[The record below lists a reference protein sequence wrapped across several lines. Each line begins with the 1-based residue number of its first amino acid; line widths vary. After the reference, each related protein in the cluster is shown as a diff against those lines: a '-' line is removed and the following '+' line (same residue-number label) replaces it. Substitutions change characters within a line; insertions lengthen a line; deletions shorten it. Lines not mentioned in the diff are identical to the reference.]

1 MINILLITFAISLIY
16 MGIANRLST
25 VINILAVQ
33 GIILFGV
40 SLIELIQINTINL
53 IFILFETIVFKT
65 IAIPIFLNN
74 VIKKNNIV
82 REAEPFVPD
91 FASVVIITGILLGSF
106 ILSNIIDVEHVRK
119 MFFIVAISALFTGL
133 FIIISRKKV
142 VTHIMGYLVIE
153 NGVFILSLSAGST
166 MPMLVN
172 TGITLD
178 IFVSVLV
185 LGIFVNRIGNTF
197 EEMNVDNLTNLKD

>member
-1 MINILLITFAISLIY
+1 MINILLVSFAISLIY

-25 VINILAVQ
+25 CINILALQ

-65 IAIPIFLNN
+65 IAIPLFLKS

-91 FASVVIITGILLGSF
+91 FISIVIITCIILGSF
-106 ILSNIIDVEHVRK
+106 IFSNLIDVGHLRK
-119 MFFIVAISALFTGL
+119 MFFIVAISSLFTGL

-153 NGVFILSLSAGST
+153 NGVFILSLSAGNT

-185 LGIFVNRIGNTF
+185 LGLFVNRIGNTF
-197 EEMNVDNLTNLKD
+197 EEMNVDNLKNLKD

>member
-40 SLIELIQINTINL
+40 SFVELIQINTINL

-91 FASVVIITGILLGSF
+91 FASIVIITGILLGSF

>member
-16 MGIANRLST
+16 IGIANRLST
-25 VINILAVQ
+25 VIYILAVQ

-40 SLIELIQINTINL
+40 SFIELIQINTINL

-74 VIKKNNIV
+74 VIKRNNIV
-82 REAEPFVPD
+82 REAEPFIPD
-91 FASVVIITGILLGSF
+91 FASIVIITGILLGSF
-106 ILSNIIDVEHVRK
+106 ILSNIINVEHVRK

-166 MPMLVN
+166 MPMMVN

-197 EEMNVDNLTNLKD
+197 EEMNVDHLTNLKD

>member
-1 MINILLITFAISLIY
+1 MINILLVIFAISLIY

-25 VINILAVQ
+25 CINILALQ
-33 GIILFGV
+33 GMILFGV

-65 IAIPIFLNN
+65 IAIPLFLKN
-74 VIKKNNIV
+74 VIEKNHIV

-91 FASVVIITGILLGSF
+91 FISIVIITCIIFGSF
-106 ILSNIIDVEHVRK
+106 IFSNLIDVVHLRK
-119 MFFIVAISALFTGL
+119 MFFIVALSALFTGL

-185 LGIFVNRIGNTF
+185 LGLFVNRIGNTF
-197 EEMNVDNLTNLKD
+197 EEMNIDNLTNLKD

>member
-16 MGIANRLST
+16 IGIANRLST

-40 SLIELIQINTINL
+40 SFIELIQINTINL

-82 REAEPFVPD
+82 REAEPFIPD

-106 ILSNIIDVEHVRK
+106 ILSNIIDVGHVRK

-185 LGIFVNRIGNTF
+185 LGIFVNRMGNTF

>member
-1 MINILLITFAISLIY
+1 MTNILLITFAISLLY

-25 VINILAVQ
+25 CINILALQ
-33 GIILFGV
+33 GILLFGV
-40 SLIELIQINTINL
+40 SFIELIQINTINL

-65 IAIPIFLNN
+65 IAIPIFLKN

-91 FASVVIITGILLGSF
+91 FLSVVIITCIILGSF
-106 ILSNIIDVEHVRK
+106 ILSNVITGVHIRK
-119 MFFIVAISALFTGL
+119 MFLLVSVSALLSGL
-133 FIIISRKKV
+133 FIIITRKKV

-153 NGVFILSLSAGST
+153 NGVFILSLSAGNK

-185 LGIFVNRIGNTF
+185 LGVFVNRIGNTF

>member
-25 VINILAVQ
+25 CINILAVQ

-65 IAIPIFLNN
+65 IVIPIFLKN
-74 VIKKNNIV
+74 VIKKNNIM
-82 REAEPFVPD
+82 RETEPFLTY
-91 FASVVIITGILLGSF
+91 FMSIVIITSIIFGSF
-106 ILSNIIDVEHVRK
+106 ILSNVIDVVHFRK
-119 MFFIVAISALFTGL
+119 MFFIVALSALFTGL
-133 FIIISRKKV
+133 FIIVSRKKV
-142 VTHIMGYLVIE
+142 VTHIMGYMVIE
-153 NGVFILSLSAGST
+153 NGVFILSLSAGNK

-178 IFVSVLV
+178 IFVSILL
-185 LGIFVNRIGNTF
+185 LGVFVNRIGNTF
-197 EEMNVDNLTNLKD
+197 EEMNIDNLTNLKD

>member
-1 MINILLITFAISLIY
+1 MINILLVIFAISLLY
-16 MGIANRLST
+16 MGIANRLT
-25 VINILAVQ
+25 TYINILALQ
-33 GIILFGV
+33 GILLFGV

-65 IAIPIFLNN
+65 IAIPIFLKN

-82 REAEPFVPD
+82 REAEPFLTD
-91 FASVVIITGILLGSF
+91 FMSIVIITSIIFGSF
-106 ILSNIIDVEHVRK
+106 ILSNVIDVVHLLK
-119 MFFIVAISALFTGL
+119 MFFIVALSALFTGL
-133 FIIISRKKV
+133 FIIVSRKKV

-153 NGVFILSLSAGST
+153 NGVFILSLSAGNK

-178 IFVSVLV
+178 IFVSILV
-185 LGIFVNRIGNTF
+185 LGVFVNRIGNTF
-197 EEMNVDNLTNLKD
+197 EEMSVDNLTNLKD

>member
-16 MGIANRLST
+16 IGIANRLST
-25 VINILAVQ
+25 VINILAFQ
-33 GIILFGV
+33 GVILFGV
-40 SLIELIQINTINL
+40 SFIELIQISTVNL

-65 IAIPIFLNN
+65 IAIPIFLKN

-119 MFFIVAISALFTGL
+119 MFFIVAISSLFTGL

-197 EEMNVDNLTNLKD
+197 EEMNIDHLTNLKD

>member
-16 MGIANRLST
+16 IGIANRLST

-91 FASVVIITGILLGSF
+91 FASIVIITGILLGSF
-106 ILSNIIDVEHVRK
+106 ILSNIINVEHVRK

-197 EEMNVDNLTNLKD
+197 EEMNVDHLTNLKD

>member
-1 MINILLITFAISLIY
+1 

-25 VINILAVQ
+25 CINILALQ
-33 GIILFGV
+33 GILLFGV

-65 IAIPIFLNN
+65 IAIPIFLKN

-82 REAEPFVPD
+82 REAEPFLTD
-91 FASVVIITGILLGSF
+91 FMSIVIITSIIFGSF
-106 ILSNIIDVEHVRK
+106 ILSNVIDVVHLRK
-119 MFFIVAISALFTGL
+119 MFFIVALSALFTGL

-153 NGVFILSLSAGST
+153 NGVFILALSAGNT

-178 IFVSVLV
+178 IFVSILV
-185 LGIFVNRIGNTF
+185 LGVFVNRIGNTF

>member
-1 MINILLITFAISLIY
+1 

-25 VINILAVQ
+25 YINILAVQ

-40 SLIELIQINTINL
+40 SFIELIQINSINL

-65 IAIPIFLNN
+65 VAIPLFLNY
-74 VIKKNNIV
+74 VIKKNHIT
-82 REAEPFVPD
+82 REAEPYLPD
-91 FASVVIITGILLGSF
+91 FLSVVIITGIILGSF
-106 ILSNIIDVEHVRK
+106 ILSNVITGVHIRK
-119 MFFIVAISALFTGL
+119 LFFLVSISALLSGL
-133 FIIISRKKV
+133 FIIITRKKV

-153 NGVFILSLSAGST
+153 NGVFILSISAANK

-185 LGIFVNRIGNTF
+185 LGVFINRIGNTF
-197 EEMNVDNLTNLKD
+197 EEMTVDNLTNLKD